1 MPTSEQLSPFAAQV
15 GHWKADVSAFFNND
29 WSRLRTL
36 IQSLENES
44 WGTQRSAGNSGCRSG
59 LAETT
64 ELPLTFAAVDDS
76 NNNNKVPAGIASS
89 AERAGSP
96 VDRLADLSRQIEWR
110 LQLANGLKEQC
121 DADA

>member
-44 WGTQRSAGNSGCRSG
+44 WGTQRSVGNSGCHSG

-76 NNNNKVPAGIASS
+76 NNNKVPAGNVSS

-96 VDRLADLSRQIEWR
+96 VDRLADLSRQIERR
-110 LQLANGLKEQC
+110 LQLACGLKEQC

>member
-64 ELPLTFAAVDDS
+64 ELPLTFAAVDHS
-76 NNNNKVPAGIASS
+76 NNIKVPAGNVSS

-96 VDRLADLSRQIEWR
+96 VDRLADLSRQIERR
-110 LQLANGLKEQC
+110 LQLACGLKEQC
-121 DADA
+121 DADV